1 MSDKRNLPNNWLT
14 SAYPTLSLFLSTTIK
29 YFNMKALNRFVKP
42 FAFCTMALAFGAC
55 SDDFLEVS
63 PRGALDTNV
72 VSSEAGIEGTLIGT
86 YAQLGGRGNYFSSAS
101 NWANGSIQGGE
112 ANKGTNDG
120 DFTDINELVQYQL
133 QSTSRV
139 PSDRWGGLFDGITR
153 ANSVLDLL
161 AASTDPLL
169 TDDDRARLEGE
180 ARFLRGHYYFQLKI
194 SYNQAP
200 FIMAGLSVEE
210 QALVV
215 SSEDI
220 WDEIEADFRYG
231 YDNLPATLGQAGR
244 ANKWAAGAYLGKTLL
259 FQEKWGDART
269 VLRDVYTNGV
279 TTNGQAYG
287 LLDDYAQAFN
297 AEFDNSKE
305 SVFAVQA
312 AANSGTTNNANPDL
326 VLNFPHNTGADGP
339 GNCCGFFQP
348 SFDLANSFR
357 TSDGLPLLDNSYN
370 STDNRLVNDQ
380 GLSGD
385 DAFTPD
391 AGPVDPRLDHSVGRR
406 GIPYLG
412 WGPHPGFGFIRD
424 QPYAGPYSPKKF
436 VYYASQEGTL
446 SDGTSWTRGY
456 GSMNYNIIRFSDVI
470 LMLAE
475 AEIESGNVDAGRI
488 LINEVRARA
497 ANSAGFITNDDGSPA
512 ANYEIEEYDSFSG
525 ADEALTAL
533 YFERKLELS
542 GEGHRFFDLVRWGI
556 AKTELDRIIANEQQ
570 FLPVAYAGAAFTTP
584 QDLYYPIPQSQI
596 DLQGAAVLPQNPG
609 Y

>member
-1 MSDKRNLPNNWLT
+1 
-14 SAYPTLSLFLSTTIK
+14 
-29 YFNMKALNRFVKP
+29 MKAINRFIKP
-42 FAFCTMALAFGAC
+42 FAVCAMALALGAC

-72 VSSEAGIEGTLIGT
+72 VSSEAGIEGTLIGA
-86 YAQLGGRGNYFSSAS
+86 YAQLGGRGNYFSGAS

-133 QSTSRV
+133 QTTSRI
-139 PSDRWGGLFDGITR
+139 PADRWGGLFEGVTR
-153 ANSVLDLL
+153 ANSVLNLL

-169 TDDDRARLEGE
+169 TDADRARLEGE

-194 SYNQAP
+194 SFNQAP
-200 FIMAGLSVEE
+200 FLTAGLSVEE

-215 SSEDI
+215 SMEDI
-220 WDEIEADFRYG
+220 WDEIEADFKFG
-231 YDNLPATLGQAGR
+231 YDNLPGTMAQAGR
-244 ANKWAAGAYLGKTLL
+244 ANKWAAGAYYGKTLL
-259 FQEKWGDART
+259 YQDKFAEARPI
-269 VLRDVYTNGV
+269 LRDVYENGV
-279 TTNGQAYG
+279 TANGQAYG
-287 LLDDYAQAFN
+287 LLDNYADAFN

-312 AANSGTTNNANPDL
+312 AANSGTTNNANPDF

-357 TSDGLPLLDNSYN
+357 TVNGLPILDNSYN
-370 STDNRLVNDQ
+370 SADNRLVNDQ
-380 GLSGD
+380 GLGGD
-385 DAFTPD
+385 DDFTPD
-391 AGPVDPRLDHSVGRR
+391 SGTVDPRLDHSVGRR

-436 VYYASQEGTL
+436 VYYAGQEGTL

-456 GSMNYNIIRFSDVI
+456 ASMNYNIIRFSDLI

-475 AEIESGNVDAGRI
+475 AEIETDNIGEGLD
-488 LINEVRARA
+488 LINEVRERA
-497 ANSAGFITNDDGSPA
+497 ANSSSLITNADGTPA
-512 ANYEIEEYDSFSG
+512 ANYDIASYDSF
-525 ADEALTAL
+525 ANRDAALTAL

-542 GEGHRFFDLVRWGI
+542 GEGHRFFDLRRWGI
-556 AKTELDRIIANEQQ
+556 AKTELDRIIAHEQQ
-570 FLPVAYAGAAFTTP
+570 FLPAAYAGAAFTTP
-584 QDLYYPIPQSQI
+584 QDLYYPIPQGQI
-596 DLQGAAVLPQNPG
+596 DLQGAGVLPQNAG